1 MSSDLECILTTL
13 LNLPFEPTTTTGVL
27 VVNTPGGNT
36 ISTAELT
43 FTHMLALSR
52 NIPQAVA
59 SLKEGKWERSKYTGT
74 ELNGKTLAVIGLGR
88 IGREVANWARA
99 FGMQT
104 IGFDPVVSAAAA
116 RAAGIEP
123 VPLDELWSR
132 ADFITLHTP
141 LTKDTRHL
149 INAETLKKCKKG
161 AYEWVVE
168 GHGGLPHG
176 HINDR

>member
-1 MSSDLECILTTL
+1 M
-13 LNLPFEPTTTTGVL
+13 
-27 VVNTPGGNT
+27 VNTPGGNT

-59 SLKEGKWERSKYTGT
+59 SLKAGKWERSKYTGT
-74 ELNGKTLAVIGLGR
+74 ELNGKTLAIIGLGR

-123 VPLDELWSR
+123 VPLEELWGR

-149 INAETLKKCKKG
+149 INAQSLAQCKKG
-161 AYEWVVE
+161 ALRWL
-168 GHGGLPHG
+168 GFGLGFLGLLGANLLVCLHD
-176 HINDR
+176 ID

>member
-1 MSSDLECILTTL
+1 
-13 LNLPFEPTTTTGVL
+13 VL

-43 FTHMLALSR
+43 FTHILALSR
-52 NIPQAVA
+52 NIAQAVA
-59 SLKEGKWERSKYTGT
+59 SLKAGKWERNKFTGT
-74 ELNGKTLAVIGLGR
+74 ELTGKTLAVIGLGR
-88 IGREVANWARA
+88 IGREVATWARA

-104 IGFDPVVSAAAA
+104 IGFDPIVSAAAA

-123 VPLDELWSR
+123 VPLEELWAK

-141 LTKDTRHL
+141 LTEDTRSL

-161 AYEWVVE
+161 AW
-168 GHGGLPHG
+168 
-176 HINDR
+176 

>member
-1 MSSDLECILTTL
+1 M
-13 LNLPFEPTTTTGVL
+13 
-27 VVNTPGGNT
+27 VNTPGGNT

-59 SLKEGKWERSKYTGT
+59 SLKAGKWERSKYTGT
-74 ELNGKTLAVIGLGR
+74 ELNGKTLAIIGLGR

-123 VPLDELWSR
+123 VPLDELWGR

-149 INAETLKKCKKG
+149 INAQSLKQCKKG
-161 AYEWVVE
+161 AWGYDVWV
-168 GHGGLPHG
+168 G
-176 HINDR
+176 